1 MSDDETALADIQ
13 RIIQSGDLAAAR
25 DRLNSIL
32 EKDASNAEALYM
44 RAVCLRY
51 LKHPEQALEDLE
63 ALKRQVP
70 GHGRAHQ
77 EEGHLYRSLGRLDEA
92 LRAYGRAC
100 YYNPALEAS
109 FRAQIEI
116 LDARGSKAR
125 SQELRTELAQL
136 QAMPR
141 PLVAVIDLI
150 AQNKL
155 LQAEALCRKFLQK
168 NPSHVRAMRL
178 LADIGIRLGVLE
190 DAEFLLESA
199 VAFEPDNIEARVD
212 YIQALRKRQK
222 FFVALQEAEKLLASA
237 PDNPR
242 FKSIYAVEC
251 MQTGQFDKA
260 ISSFNAILDTLPN
273 DPVTLT
279 SLGHAYKTQGDSEK
293 SIAAYNAAI
302 EAHPFHG
309 EAYYSL
315 ANLKTYKFSE
325 QEIEAMQSLSN
336 NSNLSHMDLVY
347 IRFALGKAFE
357 DAQDYQQSFENYRLG
372 NALKKAQS
380 RYQSEIIT
388 EEFAE
393 QQQVC
398 SAQLLARGRTAG
410 CQAADPI
417 FIVGLPRAGSTLLE
431 QILASHSMVDGT
443 LELPNI
449 LSLSQRLRR
458 RERQGDSRP
467 YPALLADLS
476 DEELRQLGEEY
487 IEDTRVHRQAAPF
500 FIDKMPNNFRHIGLI
515 KMILPNAKIIDA
527 RRNPMA
533 CCFSGFKQL
542 FADGQEFSYSLQDI
556 GYYYRDYVSLMQHWD
571 AVLPGEIL
579 RIENEA
585 LIDDF
590 ESQLRRML
598 DYCGLPFE
606 EQCLRY
612 YETERDIRTPSAEQ
626 VRKPLSR
633 AGIDQWRN
641 YEPWLTPLRD
651 ALGPLAELS
660 SPESVAGPADKA
672 TQTLQETL

>member
-1 MSDDETALADIQ
+1 MTEQETALADIQ
-13 RIIQSGDLAAAR
+13 RTIQSGDFATAL
-25 DRLNSIL
+25 DSLNRIL
-32 EKDASNAEALYM
+32 DKDAANAEALYM
-44 RAVCLRY
+44 RAVCQRY
-51 LKHPEQALEDLE
+51 LKLPEQALEDLE
-63 ALKRQVP
+63 SLKRLVP

-77 EEGHLYRSLGRLDEA
+77 EEGHLYRSLGRLDDA

-116 LDARGSKAR
+116 LDSRGNKTR
-125 SQELRTELAQL
+125 SEQLRAELAQL
-136 QAMPR
+136 QATPR

-168 NPSHVRAMRL
+168 NPSNVRAMRL

-199 VAFEPDNIEARVD
+199 VEFEPENIEARVD

-222 FFVALQEAEKLLASA
+222 FFAALEEAEKLLAKA

-242 FKSIYAVEC
+242 FKSIFAVEC
-251 MQTGQFDKA
+251 MQTGKFDQA
-260 ISSFNAILDTLPN
+260 ISHFKAILDSLPN

-279 SLGHAYKTQGDSEK
+279 SLGHAYKTQGDAEA

-302 EAHPFHG
+302 KAHPFHG

-325 QEIEAMQSLSN
+325 QEVAAMQSLGK

-347 IRFALGKAFE
+347 IHFALGKAFE
-357 DAQDYQQSFENYRLG
+357 DARDYQQSFDNYQLG
-372 NALKKAQS
+372 NSLKKAQS
-380 RYQSEIIT
+380 RYRADIISA
-388 EEFAE
+388 EFE
-393 QQQVC
+393 QQQEVC
-398 SAQLLARGRTAG
+398 TAELLARGKTAG

-458 RERQGDSRP
+458 RERQGDSRS

-476 DEELRQLGEEY
+476 DSELRELGEEY

-542 FADGQEFSYSLQDI
+542 FADGQEFSYSLEDI
-556 GYYYRDYVSLMQHWD
+556 GHYYRDYVSLMQHWNR
-571 AVLPGEIL
+571 VLPGEIL
-579 RIENEA
+579 RVENEV

-590 ESQLRRML
+590 DNQLRRML

-641 YEPWLTPLRD
+641 YEPWLAPLVD

-660 SPESVAGPADKA
+660 SPEA
-672 TQTLQETL
+672 TAASAKQESQALQETL

>member
-1 MSDDETALADIQ
+1 MSEQETALADIQ
-13 RIIQSGDLAAAR
+13 RTIQSGDFATAL
-25 DRLNSIL
+25 DSLSHIL
-32 EKDASNAEALYM
+32 DKDPGNAEALYM
-44 RAVCLRY
+44 RAVCQRY
-51 LKHPEQALEDLE
+51 LKLPERALEDLE
-63 ALKRQVP
+63 ALKRLVP

-109 FRAQIEI
+109 LRAQIEI
-116 LDARGSKAR
+116 LDSRGNKTR
-125 SQELRTELAQL
+125 SDQLRTELAQL
-136 QAMPR
+136 QATPR

-199 VAFEPDNIEARVD
+199 VEFEPENIEARID

-222 FFVALQEAEKLLASA
+222 FFAALGEAEKLLEKA

-242 FKSIYAVEC
+242 FKSIFAVEC
-251 MQTGQFDKA
+251 MQTGKFDQA
-260 ISSFNAILDTLPN
+260 ISHFKAILDTLPN

-279 SLGHAYKTQGDSEK
+279 SLGHAYKTQGDAQA
-293 SIAAYNAAI
+293 SIATYKAAI
-302 EAHPFHG
+302 KAHPFHG

-315 ANLKTYKFSE
+315 ANLKTYKFSQ
-325 QEIEAMQSLSN
+325 QEIATMQSLGK

-347 IRFALGKAFE
+347 IHFALGKAFE
-357 DAQDYQQSFENYRLG
+357 DARDYQQSFDNYQLG

-380 RYQSEIIT
+380 RYRADIIT
-388 EEFAE
+388 AEFE
-393 QQQVC
+393 QQQKIC
-398 SAQLLARGRTAG
+398 TAELLARGKTAG
-410 CQAADPI
+410 CQAGDPI

-476 DEELRQLGEEY
+476 DSELRELGEEY

-527 RRNPMA
+527 RRNPLA

-542 FADGQEFSYSLQDI
+542 FADGQEFSYSLEDI
-556 GYYYRDYVSLMQHWD
+556 GHYYRDYVSLMQHWD
-571 AVLPGEIL
+571 GVLPGEIL
-579 RIENEA
+579 TVENEV

-590 ESQLRRML
+590 DNQLGRML

-641 YEPWLTPLRD
+641 YEPWLAPLVD

-660 SPESVAGPADKA
+660 SSEVLAQSASHESKA
-672 TQTLQETL
+672 LQESL

>member
-1 MSDDETALADIQ
+1 MSEQETALADIQ
-13 RIIQSGDLAAAR
+13 RTIQSGDFATALDSLR
-25 DRLNSIL
+25 HIL
-32 EKDASNAEALYM
+32 DKDPGNAEALYM
-44 RAVCLRY
+44 RAVCQRY
-51 LKHPEQALEDLE
+51 LKLPERALEDLE
-63 ALKRQVP
+63 ALKRLVP

-109 FRAQIEI
+109 LRAQIEI
-116 LDARGSKAR
+116 LDSRGNKTR
-125 SQELRTELAQL
+125 SDQLRTELAQL
-136 QAMPR
+136 QATPR

-199 VAFEPDNIEARVD
+199 VEFEPENIEARID

-222 FFVALQEAEKLLASA
+222 FFAALGEAEKLLEKA

-242 FKSIYAVEC
+242 FKSIFAVEC
-251 MQTGQFDKA
+251 MQTGKFDQA
-260 ISSFNAILDTLPN
+260 ISHFKAILDTLPN

-279 SLGHAYKTQGDSEK
+279 SLGHAYKTQGDAQA
-293 SIAAYNAAI
+293 SIATYKAAI
-302 EAHPFHG
+302 KAHPFHG

-315 ANLKTYKFSE
+315 ANLKTYKFSQ
-325 QEIEAMQSLSN
+325 QEIATMQSLGK

-347 IRFALGKAFE
+347 IHFALGKAFE
-357 DAQDYQQSFENYRLG
+357 DSRDYQQSFDNYQLG

-380 RYQSEIIT
+380 RYRADIIT
-388 EEFAE
+388 AEFE
-393 QQQVC
+393 QQQKIC
-398 SAQLLARGRTAG
+398 TAELLARGKTAG
-410 CQAADPI
+410 CQAGDPI

-476 DEELRQLGEEY
+476 DSELRELGEEY

-542 FADGQEFSYSLQDI
+542 FAEGQEFSYSLEDI
-556 GYYYRDYVSLMQHWD
+556 GHYYRDYVSLMQHWD
-571 AVLPGEIL
+571 GVLPGEIL
-579 RIENEA
+579 TVENEV

-590 ESQLRRML
+590 DNQLGRML

-641 YEPWLTPLRD
+641 YEPWLAPLVD

-660 SPESVAGPADKA
+660 SSEVLAQSASHESKA
-672 TQTLQETL
+672 LQESL